1 MAGGNYELLPMP
13 EVDVFLIGAPK
24 AGTTWLSYVLDQ
36 HDEHCLVFGVV
47 EVVLDSIALAT
58 GEQST
63 LADG

>member
-36 HDEHCLVFGVV
+36 HDEILIF
-47 EVVLDSIALAT
+47 
-58 GEQST
+58 QT
-63 LADG
+63 LRSRI